1 MMDAK
6 KQEQLTLVADI
17 KFVIPKL
24 DPANTQVLRDVL
36 VDCTADLENATDDI
50 NPVINSCIDRIQ
62 KCVDD
67 NKLTVPVEIPRLIN
81 LFSAFLPK

>member
-1 MMDAK
+1 MPK
-6 KQEQLTLVADI
+6 SEEQLTLVADI